1 MVPSCGSRTAPSEDN
16 DTMVRLP
23 YMLTTIAAAVL
34 AGTYLIGAPS
44 GHPPFE
50 AKWRALLVPAAGSK
64 VRGGAIAEAKGA
76 DSTRFTITIRDAAPN
91 ATFAWHMHS
100 GTCASPGGVVGSG
113 YPELHSGPGGTAEA
127 AVTLAVS
134 PPASGNYL
142 VQVHGPTGTPISC
155 GDLKSVGDSN

>member
-1 MVPSCGSRTAPSEDN
+1 ML
-16 DTMVRLP
+16 RLP

-34 AGTYLIGAPS
+34 AGTYVLGTAP
-44 GHPPFE
+44 GHRAAEP
-50 AKWRALLVPAAGSK
+50 KWRALLDPAAGSK
-64 VRGGAIAEAKGA
+64 VRGGAIAEARGA

-127 AVTLAVS
+127 AITLGVT
-134 PPASGNYL
+134 PPATGSYL
-142 VQVHGPTGTPISC
+142 IQVHGPTGTPISC
-155 GDLKSVGDSN
+155 GELRIVGGQ